1 MEETTSVG
9 KAVSESV
16 ARIGTVFLIY
26 LFVFIFAAFAGYLI
40 GNCLLGGY
48 VFIPMQPN
56 QTHGAADSILFLCNI
71 LRSTMIQCG
80 LLFLGGL
87 LIRPMVIPCAVSFY
101 RGFCMGCVL
110 GMHKVSML
118 NTTHTSI
125 TLLLYFAAT
134 VFLFLFS
141 SWAAVR
147 LSSRIKPGSFHGMPY
162 GRIYCS
168 GFLCI
173 SGIVFLCYSIPFW
186 IL

>member
-1 MEETTSVG
+1 MKETTSAV

-26 LFVFIFAAFAGYLI
+26 LFVFIIAAFAGYLI
-40 GNCLLGGY
+40 GDGLLDGY
-48 VFIPMQPN
+48 VFVPIQAD
-56 QTHGAADSILFLCNI
+56 QIHVVADSIFLLCNI
-71 LRSTMIQCG
+71 LRSTMIQCS
-80 LLFLGGL
+80 LLFFGGL
-87 LIRPMVIPCAVSFY
+87 LIRPMVIPCAVAFY
-101 RGFCMGCVL
+101 RGLCLGCVL
-110 GMHKVSML
+110 GMHKASML
-118 NTTHTSI
+118 NTTRTPV

-147 LSSRIKPGSFHGMPY
+147 LWSRIKPGSFHGMPY

-186 IL
+186 IS